1 MNLKNLK
8 KQVLALLAGLAV
20 SATASAG
27 PFVVGDVFASI
38 GGGKVDVY
46 SKTGAFKATLDTTL
60 GGFTTGSAFDSF
72 GNFYVTAISVNKVS
86 KFDANGVLVNASWT
100 TGLGA
105 NESLVFDKAGN
116 AYIGNAGA
124 TKILKVDANGVAL
137 KTFTVAS
144 NTDWI
149 DLAADQT
156 TLFYSDESSTLR
168 RWNVG
173 TDTPLP
179 DFAVQA
185 GANYAKRIRPNGDLM
200 VANSSGNAYRFDA
213 AGTLVQ
219 TYAAGIGS
227 IFALNL
233 DPDGKSFWTGATGGN
248 TIEQIDIFSGAVLQK
263 WNTQG
268 GQLFGLS
275 VLGEIK
281 VATNVP
287 EPETYAMMLLGLGV
301 MGFVARRK
309 QQQAA
314 A

>member
-1 MNLKNLK
+1 MMNFKNRL
-8 KQVLALLAGLAV
+8 LAFLAGLAF

-27 PFVVGDVFASI
+27 PFVIGDVFASI

-46 SKTGAFKATLDTTL
+46 SKTGVFKATLDTTL
-60 GGFTTGSAFDSF
+60 GGFTTGSAFDTA
-72 GNFYVTAISVNKVS
+72 GNFYVTAFSANKVS
-86 KFDANGVLVNASWT
+86 KFDPNGVLLNATWA

-116 AYIGNAGA
+116 AYIGNAS
-124 TKILKVDANGVAL
+124 TNKILKVDSNGAAL
-137 KTFTVAS
+137 KTYTVAS

-156 TLFYSDESSTLR
+156 TLVYSDESSVIR

-173 TDTPLP
+173 TDTALS
-179 DFAVQA
+179 DFASQA

-213 AGTLVQ
+213 AGVLQQ

-233 DPDGKSFWTGATGGN
+233 DPDGKSFWTGSTGGN
-248 TIEQIDIFSGAVLQK
+248 TIEQIDIFSGAILNK
-263 WNTQG
+263 WNTNG
-268 GQLFGLS
+268 GQLFGVS
-275 VLGEIK
+275 ILGEIQ
-281 VATNVP
+281 VATNTP
-287 EPETYAMMLLGLGV
+287 EPETYALMLIGLTAV
-301 MGFVARRK
+301 GFVARRK
-309 QQQAA
+309 QAVKA
-314 A
+314 